1 MKKITLAV
9 KFNLYQV
16 KNDKLYCLV
25 ENQDTEVWE
34 LHAYDI
40 K

>member
-16 KNDKLYCLV
+16 KNDKLYCLL
-25 ENQDTEVWE
+25 ENQDEIWE